1 MTANVIVNEDPENII
16 KRIRRM
22 RLECIVNPEFF
33 NEKKSGI
40 EKTTKETFFLKFF
53 PNVINATVKIYI
65 LCI

>member
-1 MTANVIVNEDPENII
+1 
-16 KRIRRM
+16 M
-22 RLECIVNPEFF
+22 RLECIVNPDFF

-40 EKTTKETFFLKFF
+40 EKTMKETFFLKFF